1 MKIIQ
6 AKKQDL
12 GRIGQYMARM
22 NMNQYTGCTYL
33 GEDEQEIIEYL
44 YEIFHENE
52 ESCYYIEENGVIV
65 AAIAGDRVEDN
76 MRVEV
81 LGPYVNQE
89 IEQKETYAQ
98 LLIRTL
104 QKVAPHFQLTFF
116 HPCANTFMRQVLMQM
131 NAKVKGRCYGMEL
144 DLDKQNLL
152 GTPKY
157 PYEFYSK
164 QDSDTKD
171 VAVQIA
177 NLHNKI
183 FQGAY
188 YNGTSLVKQVDECN
202 WLVYCM
208 DHGRVTAYAAFNA
221 EEGGYLDFLATALEE
236 RNKGYARTL
245 LYAVNKKL
253 KSYGCQSVCFT
264 VDDDDVEAI
273 QLYRTSGYQETSYSQ
288 TYVLETN

>member
-6 AKKQDL
+6 AEKQDL
-12 GRIGQYMARM
+12 NRIGQYMTQM
-22 NMNQYTGCTYL
+22 NRNQYTGCTYL
-33 GEDEQEIIEYL
+33 GDDERETIEYL
-44 YEIFHENE
+44 HEIFHENE
-52 ESCYYIEENGVIV
+52 ESCYYIEEHGIIV

-89 IEQKETYAQ
+89 IEQKEIYAQ
-98 LLIRTL
+98 QLIRTL
-104 QKVAPHFQLTFF
+104 QKAAPQYQLTFF

-131 NAKVKGRCYGMEL
+131 NAKMKGRCYGMEL
-144 DLDKQNLL
+144 ALDTEKLV

-164 QDSDTKD
+164 QDNDMED

-177 NLHNKI
+177 NLHNRI

-188 YNGTSLVKQVDECN
+188 YNGTTLVEQVDGCN

-208 DHGRVTAYAAFNA
+208 DQGRVTAYASFNA
-221 EEGGYLDFLATALEE
+221 EEGGYLDFLATVPED

-245 LYAVNKKL
+245 LYAVNEKL
-253 KSYGCQSVCFT
+253 EAYGCQSVCLT
-264 VDDDDVEAI
+264 VDEEDIEAI

-288 TYVLETN
+288 SYVLETT